1 MQYTLA
7 TFRQTGDL
15 PAPASGSPTSLAR
28 PASKS
33 TVLPDDHK
41 RAVDFHAL
49 TMKVHRDR
57 TSRTDRY
64 LISTPLLS
72 SFPFKPLSQ
81 RTCLLAILLAVPE
94 LLHE

>member
-1 MQYTLA
+1 MRYTPA

-15 PAPASGSPTSLAR
+15 PAPASGSPTLLAR

-49 TMKVHRDR
+49 TMKVHHDR
-57 TSRTDRY
+57 ASRTDRY
-64 LISTPLLS
+64 LISASFPI
-72 SFPFKPLSQ
+72 SFPFMSLSQ
-81 RTCLLAILLAVPE
+81 RTLLMAILLAAPE